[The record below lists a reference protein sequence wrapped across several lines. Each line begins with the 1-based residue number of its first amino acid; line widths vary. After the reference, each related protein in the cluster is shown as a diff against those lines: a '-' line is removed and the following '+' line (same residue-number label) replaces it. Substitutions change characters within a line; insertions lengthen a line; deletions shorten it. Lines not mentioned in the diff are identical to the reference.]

1 MDQFDPLTPPNLTAP
16 KLTAPAPEAAAFD
29 AATSDATATDRAPA
43 VSAVPPQGALLSK
56 LSRRLRQTR
65 GEVDFFAL
73 MRLIEALHPKLP
85 RLGSAPSPQQEA
97 VHLGQMPHL
106 NFPERSL
113 YSLEFQESRESQE
126 SMKSPET
133 MESMGQADGGKLELL
148 VYFLGLCGVNG
159 PLPLELSQY
168 IYQRAF
174 NHGDHTLRCFLD
186 LINHRLLTLFYR
198 AFAHHELP
206 VSFDRADDPIGHALA
221 ALAGAQPPERIL
233 TPVKAQALSA
243 FLMNPQRS
251 GTNLALMLSAFFQH
265 EIKVREFAPS
275 RQKMAPQY
283 QARLGRQNCSLNRN
297 CQLGRHYF
305 TCTQV
310 ITVELTNLSYRAAL
324 TFMPGGLG
332 GQELCALLRLY
343 LVKPLQV
350 RLRLGITPDTI
361 PAWSLGR
368 RFKLSRS
375 TFLPA
380 GQDAP
385 GTAGAKAP
393 QGAAAGGPEGVR
405 WVQLT
410 LNLQH
415 HHYRKEEEQIT
426 AL

>member
-1 MDQFDPLTPPNLTAP
+1 MDQFEPLTPSN
-16 KLTAPAPEAAAFD
+16 LTAPAPDAAAFD

-43 VSAVPPQGALLSK
+43 VSAVPPQGALLAK

-73 MRLIEALHPKLP
+73 MRLIEALHPELP

-133 MESMGQADGGKLELL
+133 MESLEHAAGGKLELL

-221 ALAGAQPPERIL
+221 ALAGALPPESIL

-243 FLMNPQRS
+243 FLMNTQRS
-251 GTNLALMLSAFFQH
+251 GANLALMLSAFFQH
-265 EIKVREFAPS
+265 EVKVREFAPS

-283 QARLGRQNCSLNRN
+283 QARLGRQNCSLNCD

-310 ITVELTNLSYRAAL
+310 ITVELNNLSYRAAL

-343 LVKPLQV
+343 LTKPLQV
-350 RLRLGITPDTI
+350 RLRLGIQRTTI

-368 RFKLSRS
+368 RFKLARS

-380 GQDAP
+380 GKEAP
-385 GTAGAKAP
+385 RDAGAEALL
-393 QGAAAGGPEGVR
+393 GAEAGGPEGVR

-415 HHYRKEEEQIT
+415 HHYRKEEEQPT

>member
-16 KLTAPAPEAAAFD
+16 NLTAPAPEAAH
-29 AATSDATATDRAPA
+29 APD
-43 VSAVPPQGALLSK
+43 AVPPQGALLSK

-113 YSLEFQESRESQE
+113 YSLEFQE
-126 SMKSPET
+126 P
-133 MESMGQADGGKLELL
+133 MGQAAGGKLELL

-159 PLPLELSQY
+159 PLPLELNQY

-174 NHGDHTLRCFLD
+174 NQGDHTLRCFLD

-221 ALAGAQPPERIL
+221 ALAGALPPERIL

-243 FLMNPQRS
+243 FLMNPLRS
-251 GTNLALMLSAFFQH
+251 GANLALMLSAFFQH

-275 RQKMAPQY
+275 RPKMAPQY

-385 GTAGAKAP
+385 GAAGAKAP
-393 QGAAAGGPEGVR
+393 PGAAAGGPEGVR
-405 WVQLT
+405 WIQLT

-415 HHYRKEEEQIT
+415 HHYRKEEEQPT

>member
-16 KLTAPAPEAAAFD
+16 AQDATAFDAATSDANAFD
-29 AATSDATATDRAPA
+29 AATSDATAFDAPATDRAPT

-56 LSRRLRQTR
+56 LSRRLRLTR

-73 MRLIEALHPKLP
+73 MRLIEALHPNLP

-113 YSLEFQESRESQE
+113 YSLENQ
-126 SMKSPET
+126 
-133 MESMGQADGGKLELL
+133 ESMGQAAGGKLELL

-221 ALAGAQPPERIL
+221 ALAGALPQERSL

-251 GTNLALMLSAFFQH
+251 GANLALMLSAFFQH
-265 EIKVREFAPS
+265 EVKVREFAPS
-275 RQKMAPQY
+275 RQKMAPEY

-343 LVKPLQV
+343 LTKPLQV
-350 RLRLGITPDTI
+350 RLRLGIQRTTI

-380 GQDAP
+380 GKEAP
-385 GTAGAKAP
+385 GAAGAEAP
-393 QGAAAGGPEGVR
+393 PGAAAGGPEGVR
-405 WVQLT
+405 WIQLT

-415 HHYRKEEEQIT
+415 HHYRKEEEQPT

>member
-16 KLTAPAPEAAAFD
+16 NLTAPAPEAAH
-29 AATSDATATDRAPA
+29 APD
-43 VSAVPPQGALLSK
+43 AVPPQGALLSK

-73 MRLIEALHPKLP
+73 MRLIEALHPELP

-113 YSLEFQESRESQE
+113 YSLEFQESRESQ
-126 SMKSPET
+126 
-133 MESMGQADGGKLELL
+133 ESMGQADGGKLELL

-221 ALAGAQPPERIL
+221 SLAGALPPESIL

-343 LVKPLQV
+343 LTRPLQV

-393 QGAAAGGPEGVR
+393 QGAAAGGLAPEREGVR